1 MGKRGK
7 REENCQKK
15 PRKLRCT
22 GHAHPP
28 HPPTTTTTTN
38 KKTKKNNK
46 KKKNKILLS
55 SVEPSCPYCFKILL
69 NQEKM
74 KLHMN
79 QCKRNQEATP
89 TNNLKFKIKLQSD
102 SNSILEKIT

>member
-1 MGKRGK
+1 MSEKAETSFEANTEK
-7 REENCQKK
+7 SMKQ
-15 PRKLRCT
+15 
-22 GHAHPP
+22 
-28 HPPTTTTTTN
+28 
-38 KKTKKNNK
+38 TKKLENK
-46 KKKNKILLS
+46 KKAMRNSKKNKKEEKNSTSPSGI
-55 SVEPSCPYCFKILL
+55 EPSCPYCFKILL

-79 QCKRNQEATP
+79 QCRRNQEAT